1 MNSLKEKK
9 SGIVSQNENI
19 RRDSVLYGC
28 FATLPFGVMVIG
40 ILIKEKER
48 EESRYNEKRCFK

>member
-19 RRDSVLYGC
+19 RRGSVLYSC

>member
-19 RRDSVLYGC
+19 RRGSVLYGC

>member
-19 RRDSVLYGC
+19 RRGSILYGC

>member
-19 RRDSVLYGC
+19 RRGSVLCGC